1 MIIEFPVLFH
11 FIVQRFPVD
20 VQKFGCFAFIKIYLL
35 QRLQNH
41 LIFRIDARFLQREI

>member
-11 FIVQRFPVD
+11 FIVQGLSID
-20 VQKFGCFAFIKIYLL
+20 VQKFGRFALVKIDLL
-35 QRLQNH
+35 QGLQNH